1 MVMSL
6 IGLIHSFLDSHS
18 GIATTHKPSS
28 WLLAIYIYIR
38 YIECYIYK
46 KLYTILCHNSCEF
59 SCLDMFMTC
68 LWHVYACLSTAWR
81 VGVGAIARASLT
93 GHGAANATS
102 LWRCWTEEGHLLW
115 LLWVPKEF
123 QGVPRSSKI
132 PDLWMLI
139 LKCMGFGLFG
149 LFGLYL
155 FGVSFCCSSSIKRTC
170 MNDWWW
176 FSGVVM
182 GNYMT
187 VLDHVGKAH
196 VSTPALEAHT
206 FSARMAAHNMRVHD

>member
-1 MVMSL
+1 M
-6 IGLIHSFLDSHS
+6 
-18 GIATTHKPSS
+18 
-28 WLLAIYIYIR
+28 W
-38 YIECYIYK
+38 
-46 KLYTILCHNSCEF
+46 IL
-59 SCLDMFMTC
+59 MFRTC
-68 LWHVYACLSTAWR
+68 LCLSISLEGWS
-81 VGVGAIARASLT
+81 GAIARVSWLPT

-102 LWRCWTEEGHLLW
+102 LWRCWTEEGHLN
-115 LLWVPKEF
+115 VVTVVEF

-170 MNDWWW
+170 MIDWWW

-182 GNYMT
+182 GNYMC
-187 VLDHVGKAH
+187 VSGSCGKSH
-196 VSTPALEAHT
+196 VSTPALEAILFQHAWLPT
-206 FSARMAAHNMRVHD
+206 TWESMTSPNGHEMMSLYALNANNTNWTLMILDQPGLSFPHQISVFILFQQH